1 MAAGEHEGTTI
12 EEGGSADSQQEEE
25 PEPQEQDNLLNDVVG
40 GQQTQIVPANQMVH
54 TQSMCRSEMQAMFK
68 YV

>member
-1 MAAGEHEGTTI
+1 MAVGEHEGTTI

-40 GQQTQIVPANQMVH
+40 GQQTQIVPAM
-54 TQSMCRSEMQAMFK
+54 
-68 YV
+68 

>member
-1 MAAGEHEGTTI
+1 MAAGEDKGTTI

-40 GQQTQIVPANQMVH
+40 GQQTQIVPAM
-54 TQSMCRSEMQAMFK
+54 
-68 YV
+68 

>member
-1 MAAGEHEGTTI
+1 MAAGEHEGRTI

-40 GQQTQIVPANQMVH
+40 GQQTQIVPAM
-54 TQSMCRSEMQAMFK
+54 
-68 YV
+68 